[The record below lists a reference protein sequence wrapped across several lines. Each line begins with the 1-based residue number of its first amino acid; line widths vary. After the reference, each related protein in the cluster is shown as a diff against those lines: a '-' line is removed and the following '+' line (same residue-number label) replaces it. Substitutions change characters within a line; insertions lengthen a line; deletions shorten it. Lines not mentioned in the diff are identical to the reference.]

1 MDVTNFLKNFVN
13 KTENNRE
20 LIILY
25 LKRGQYEFGTIFW
38 KKNNTT
44 YNLVEHVH
52 QNDEKNQYLYNKTVS
67 FTPYQHINNIFVSNK
82 KTDLGGYKASFPIT
96 NIIIIPI
103 HVCNDVIGMLCLGN
117 KNIDIEEEDT
127 RNFVDLISLT
137 QLIVNKFKLIEDY
150 KKIYSDSTYFS
161 KDLFLANMSH
171 EIRTP
176 LNGIIGFNQLLMNT
190 ELNDQQKTYLHSMNH
205 CSLQLMQII
214 NDIIDFSKLSSGN
227 MKTSNDCFS
236 INELMNSI
244 YHTMKDRILTKK
256 HKYKAIIEKNV
267 PEFIV
272 SDKQKI
278 TQIIINLLSNSINYT
293 PMNGEIEILISN
305 DENTL
310 KVSVKDNG
318 VGISEQDQC
327 KLFNSFTQIHNSL
340 TKTGT
345 GLGLAISKRLVNLLH
360 GEINV
365 KSSSGKGSTFYFT
378 CYHYPIKDFEKIV
391 KRDSKL
397 LENKYILVVDDNE
410 DNRLLLGDILFEW
423 KMNPVICASSK
434 EAIKHISAD
443 RYEFELGL
451 LDICMPGMNGIELSN
466 RIKYEKPLF
475 PLVALSSASEFI
487 NISNFEAK
495 LDKPINKMQLF
506 NVIHKIISQNI
517 RDSAYIGDEQE
528 TDPQQVNKKIS
539 PPSNYPTSNF
549 NKDIKI
555 LIAEDI
561 LYNQTLIHN
570 IINTLGYSNVSV
582 ASDGQETIEHLDS
595 AYKSGEPFFIL
606 LLDLRMPKMDGYE
619 VIQYVQNKGYPLPK
633 IVAVTAS
640 VLQEDRKRCKKMG
653 VQYFINKPID
663 INQIKNV
670 LLKLSQN
677 ITKISDSP
685 NNPVSNDI

>member
-1 MDVTNFLKNFVN
+1 MDVSNFLKNFVN

-20 LIILY
+20 LIQLF
-25 LKRGQYEFGTIFW
+25 LKRGNYEFGTLFW
-38 KKNNTT
+38 KNNNTV
-44 YNLVEHVH
+44 YNLIEHVH
-52 QNDEKNQYLYNKTVS
+52 KDYEKQEYNKNVI
-67 FTPYQHINNIFVSNK
+67 FAPYQHINNIFVSNK
-82 KTDLGGYKASFPIT
+82 GTVLGGYEAHFPIK

-103 HVCNDVIGMLCLGN
+103 HVCNDVIGVLCLGN
-117 KNIDIEEEDT
+117 KDVDVHEEDT
-127 RNFVDLISLT
+127 HNFVDLISLT

-190 ELNDQQKTYLHSMNH
+190 DLNDKQKTFLNSMNH

-227 MKTSNDCFS
+227 MKISNDCFS
-236 INELMNSI
+236 VNEMMNSI
-244 YHTMKDRILTKK
+244 YHTMKDRIHTKK
-256 HKYKAIIEKNV
+256 HKYKVKIEKSV

-278 TQIIINLLSNSINYT
+278 AQIIINLLSNSINYT
-293 PMNGEIEILISN
+293 PIGGEIEIFISN
-305 DENTL
+305 DKNIL
-310 KVSVKDNG
+310 RVSINDNG
-318 VGISEQDQC
+318 IGISEQDQC

-340 TKTGT
+340 TKTGS
-345 GLGLAISKRLVNLLH
+345 GLGLAISKKLVELLQ

-365 KSSSGKGSTFYFT
+365 KSSSGQGSSFYFT
-378 CYHYPIKDFEKIV
+378 CHHHQMKDLEKIV

-397 LENKYILVVDDNE
+397 LENKFVLVVDDNE

-434 EAIKHISAD
+434 EAIKHITAN

-451 LDICMPGMNGIELSN
+451 LDICMPGMNGVELSN
-466 RIKYEKPLF
+466 RIKHEKPLF

-487 NISNFEAK
+487 NLSNFDAK
-495 LDKPINKMQLF
+495 LDKPINKIQLF
-506 NVIHKIISQNI
+506 NVMHKIISQNI
-517 RDSAYIGDEQE
+517 KDSAYIGDSDEF
-528 TDPQQVNKKIS
+528 DSVSNKIS
-539 PPSNYPTSNF
+539 SSNCSTLNF
-549 NKDIKI
+549 NKNIKI

-570 IINTLGYSNVSV
+570 MINTLGYSEITV
-582 ASDGQETIEHLDS
+582 ASDGQETIEYLDS
-595 AYKSGEPFFIL
+595 AYKMGNPFSIL
-606 LLDLRMPKMDGYE
+606 LLDLRLPKMDGYE
-619 VIQYVQNKGYPLPK
+619 IIDYVRNKGYPLPK

-640 VLQEDRKRCKKMG
+640 VLQEDRDRCKKMG

-663 INQIKNV
+663 MNQIKKV
-670 LLKLSQN
+670 LLKLSKQ
-677 ITKISDSP
+677 IPYK
-685 NNPVSNDI
+685 